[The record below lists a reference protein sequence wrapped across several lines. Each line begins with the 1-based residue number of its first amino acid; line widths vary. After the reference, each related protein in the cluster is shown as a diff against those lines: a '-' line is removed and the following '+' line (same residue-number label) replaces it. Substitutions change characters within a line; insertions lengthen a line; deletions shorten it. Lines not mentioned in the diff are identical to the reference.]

1 MMNVVDKYFLID
13 SEFRQKRKS
22 NGIDNMQ
29 IVVAILVI
37 GQIFL
42 EINQMYDFT
51 KSVEVAK
58 NDDSNYGDY

>member
-29 IVVAILVI
+29 TVVAILVI